1 MKWPPFQGT
10 TAKCPPPL
18 PLPPRLHH
26 KKSQETQKCTS
37 LAWVLGRNDYR
48 HIGIVVM
55 VRGWSIL
62 LTATYYSVLLLSL
75 LLLGLDRGA
84 LDVDHNAV
92 VVRRTTGG
100 TKSTEFI
107 RSMECINTQVRVV
120 QNHWCLRGRLWT
132 GEGGS
137 PLLHPGIGIF
147 SFRLSLHQQAG
158 AYRSFMHP

>member
-1 MKWPPFQGT
+1 
-10 TAKCPPPL
+10 
-18 PLPPRLHH
+18 
-26 KKSQETQKCTS
+26 
-37 LAWVLGRNDYR
+37 
-48 HIGIVVM
+48 M

-100 TKSTEFI
+100 NKSTEFI

-132 GEGGS
+132 GEGGFTTVAS
-137 PLLHPGIGIF
+137 WDRDILVSTFTPPTSRCLSFIHASMANYQTSWANTGSHPYYAGPSMPEFGTGVLKGRSC
-147 SFRLSLHQQAG
+147 SFWS
-158 AYRSFMHP
+158 